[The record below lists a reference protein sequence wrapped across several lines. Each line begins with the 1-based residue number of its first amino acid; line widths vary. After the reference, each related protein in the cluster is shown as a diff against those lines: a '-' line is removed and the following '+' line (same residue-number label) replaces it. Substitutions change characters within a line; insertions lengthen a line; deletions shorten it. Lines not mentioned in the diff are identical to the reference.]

1 MEDLNAIARTNMSQY
16 QTGGSHSFGLV
27 QSPRSDAAPYSG
39 TDKTHLGPRLIT
51 PDHYQQTQTRVT
63 SGQTHY
69 DTIPHSEVQLSPRS
83 RAIRQVDFQMSSGL
97 RAEVQVAA
105 GQVNTHQTVQ
115 PQQVSAGLHNET
127 LRWDSCDDRVEPV
140 SPRSRAILEHGQN
153 IQSAYRPNNDTRDYN
168 TPVSPRGV
176 RVVHSQGQGEDINRS
191 YGGIN
196 GGKITS
202 RKGAPSNVVRSDGG
216 AYHYVDRKDQR
227 DVTYTRASDIMPHNV
242 AGANQVITS
251 TTHTTTREVN
261 RSQHHVDD
269 LIHQGGDGA
278 EHLPTDQCLS
288 PRSRA
293 VMDHGQTIE
302 SAVRPNNDDREHNT
316 PLSPRGVRVVHP
328 TVGGGHEFG
337 EAGGGHGA
345 FSQRMANGDYGSNV
359 VRTDG
364 GAYKYVDKADD
375 HEYYLELLGGA
386 PAVTGETRDAYGGEH
401 PAQTQMPH
409 DITSP
414 GSPTSRKMGYAAT
427 YPAGYVPQHELDRI
441 AQLQAAEERERL
453 GPAVQAVQRDRV
465 GNPVQSTDDLLRG
478 GFDNDSIQWGAAGG
492 IDEALSPNSRAN
504 IARQMQAQLVHE
516 SQWNGLTK
524 QNANSMTGGS
534 DLQQTEYHKWLAA
547 GGGSSPRSRVCP
559 QGVTG
564 ASAAHINGV
573 ARSNSLS
580 PTSKQV
586 QKLEVQLKAGE
597 FKSPP
602 PTYTGHY
609 TAADEFN
616 YDTAMAAQMAGNPLS
631 PRSGSL
637 LRVKAAYESGAPLS
651 PRSQQLVDAT
661 NGFTRFDTLRDMNWG
676 NDFHTNRQISTTT
689 HRDYKPHM
697 QTFNYLAAKQAQ
709 DGGAPMSPR
718 SRQIV
723 QVTEN
728 FTNFDTL
735 PSTNVNW
742 GNSENAHFADD
753 GARTQNYR

>member
-1 MEDLNAIARTNMSQY
+1 MV
-16 QTGGSHSFGLV
+16 GGSDV
-27 QSPRSDAAPYSG
+27 QGGTTITHHVPESYATNDPSRSVHTTTVYQNEVQVSPRSQRG
-39 TDKTHLGPRLIT
+39 
-51 PDHYQQTQTRVT
+51 QQNVYAGR
-63 SGQTHY
+63 
-69 DTIPHSEVQLSPRS
+69 SEF
-83 RAIRQVDFQMSSGL
+83 AMSSSLQQGIQHVAA
-97 RAEVQVAA
+97 AEV
-105 GQVNTHQTVQ
+105 NSHQSQ
-115 PQQVSAGLHNET
+115 SQHLEHGLHNET
-127 LRWDSCDDRVEPV
+127 LRWDAQDERHEPT

-153 IQSAYRPNNDTRDYN
+153 IQSAYRPNNDSRDYN
-168 TPVSPRGV
+168 TPVSPRGI
-176 RVVHSQGQGEDINRS
+176 RVVQSSGQGEDINKR

-196 GGKITS
+196 GGKIPS
-202 RKGAPSNVVRSDGG
+202 RKGAPANVVRSDGG

-242 AGANQVITS
+242 AGANKVITS

-261 RSQHHVDD
+261 RSQYHVDD
-269 LIHQGGDGA
+269 LIHQGGDGS

-302 SAVRPNNDDREHNT
+302 SAIRPNNDDREHNT

-375 HEYYLELLGGA
+375 HEYYMNMLGGA
-386 PAVTGETRDAYGGEH
+386 PAVTGESRDAYGGEH

-441 AQLQAAEERERL
+441 AKLQQDDEQERRRQAPGPQGVQRRDRL
-453 GPAVQAVQRDRV
+453 G
-465 GNPVQSTDDLLRG
+465 NPLQSTDELLRG
-478 GFDNDSIQWGAAGG
+478 GFDNDSIQWDAAGG

-524 QNANSMTGGS
+524 HNMKSMTGGS

-564 ASAAHINGV
+564 DSAAHINGV

-616 YDTAMAAQMAGNPLS
+616 FENAMAAQMAGNPLS

-637 LRVKAAYESGAPLS
+637 LRVKAAYDSGAPLS

-709 DGGAPMSPR
+709 DGGNPVSPRSGAILRVKQAVDSGAKLNELSPR

-742 GNSENAHFADD
+742 GNSENAHFAND

>member
-1 MEDLNAIARTNMSQY
+1 VVGGADVR
-16 QTGGSHSFGLV
+16 GGSTITHHVPESYTTNDPSRSVHTTTVYQNEV
-27 QSPRSDAAPYSG
+27 QVSPRSQKAQGNTYAGRSEFSMSSTLHQGIQQHVAASQVNS
-39 TDKTHLGPRLIT
+39 H
-51 PDHYQQTQTRVT
+51 QTQ
-63 SGQTHY
+63 SQ
-69 DTIPHSEVQLSPRS
+69 QL
-83 RAIRQVDFQMSSGL
+83 
-97 RAEVQVAA
+97 E
-105 GQVNTHQTVQ
+105 H
-115 PQQVSAGLHNET
+115 GLHNET
-127 LRWDSCDDRVEPV
+127 LRWDAQDGKADPV

-153 IQSAYRPNNDTRDYN
+153 IQSAYRPNNDTRDFN

-176 RVVHSQGQGEDINRS
+176 RVVQHTTGQGEDYNKK

-202 RKGAPSNVVRSDGG
+202 RKGAPSNVVRSDTG

-242 AGANQVITS
+242 AGANKVITS

-261 RSQHHVDD
+261 RSQYHVDN
-269 LIHQGGDGA
+269 LLNGDGA
-278 EHLPTDQCLS
+278 ENLPTNECLS

-302 SAVRPNNDDREHNT
+302 SAIRPNNDDREHNT

-337 EAGGGHGA
+337 EGGGGHGA
-345 FSQRMANGDYGSNV
+345 FSQLMANGDYGSNV

-375 HEYYLELLGGA
+375 HEYYLEMLGGA
-386 PAVTGETRDAYGGEH
+386 PAVTGETRVAFSGEH
-401 PAQTQMPH
+401 PAQTHMPH
-409 DITSP
+409 DITAP

-427 YPAGYVPQHELDRI
+427 YPAGYIPQHELDRI
-441 AQLQAAEERERL
+441 AQINQEDERQRHAQNGKAQGAL
-453 GPAVQAVQRDRV
+453 QRDRY
-465 GNPVQSTDDLLRG
+465 GNPVQSHDDLLRG
-478 GFDNDSIQWGAAGG
+478 GFDNGAIAWDGAGG

-504 IARQMQAQLVHE
+504 MINARQQGLVHE

-524 QNANSMTGGS
+524 HNMNSMTGGS

-547 GGGSSPRSRVCP
+547 GGGSSPRNCP

-564 ASAAHINGV
+564 NSAAHINGV
-573 ARSNSLS
+573 TRSNSLS

-586 QKLEVQLKAGE
+586 KNLEVQLKAGE

-602 PTYTGHY
+602 PNYTGHY
-609 TAADEFN
+609 NAGDEFN
-616 YDTAMAAQMAGNPLS
+616 FDAAMAAQMAGNPLS
-631 PRSGSL
+631 PRSGTL
-637 LRVKAAYESGAPLS
+637 LRVKAAHDSGAPLS

-661 NGFTRFDTLRDMNWG
+661 NGFTRFDTLKDMSWG

-697 QTFNYLAAKQAQ
+697 GTFNYLAAKQAQ
-709 DGGAPMSPR
+709 DGGVPVSPRSGAILRVKQAVDSGAKLNELSPR

-735 PSTNVNW
+735 PSSNVNW
-742 GNSENAHFADD
+742 SNNENAHFADD